1 MNRNHVIGIDLG
13 GTKVAGALFDGEGNI
28 LYREQCYLEG
38 KGGEAVGRLTV
49 QVIRRIMEKARDQEW
64 PVAAVGAGV
73 PGIYYGDSG
82 TVWAPNIPGWEAYP
96 LREELHEALKGSSLN
111 VRIDSDRACYI
122 LGETWRGAAAGCRDA
137 IFLAVGT
144 GIGAGI
150 LVDRRILRG
159 ARDIAGAV
167 GWMVLGESRIP
178 YDGSAGHFEAHA
190 SGSGIREVARA
201 LMNGE
206 HTQNTQAVFDAYH
219 DGDPEARAV
228 IRIAVEFWG
237 RATANLVSIFN
248 PEKIIFGGGVFGPAA
263 ELLDD
268 IRAEALKWGQPISM
282 QMIQLEVSQLGGDAG
297 LYGAGYLAKA
307 EAENQK

>member
-28 LYREQCYLEG
+28 LYREQHYLEDRD
-38 KGGEAVGRLTV
+38 GEAAGRLIV
-49 QVIRRIMEKARDQEW
+49 QLIRQIIAAAQRQAR
-64 PVAAVGAGV
+64 PVAAVGIGV

-96 LREELHEALKGSSLN
+96 LKRTLNKALQERGIK
-111 VRIDSDRACYI
+111 VHIDSDRACYI
-122 LGETWRGAAAGCRDA
+122 LGETWRGAATGCRDA

-150 LVDRRILRG
+150 LVDGRILRG

-201 LMNGE
+201 LMNGK
-206 HTQNTQAVFDAYH
+206 HAHRTQAVFDAYH
-219 DGDPEARAV
+219 NGDPEAQAV

-263 ELLDD
+263 GLLDD
-268 IRAEALKWGQPISM
+268 IRAEAQKWGQPISM

-307 EAENQK
+307 EIENQK